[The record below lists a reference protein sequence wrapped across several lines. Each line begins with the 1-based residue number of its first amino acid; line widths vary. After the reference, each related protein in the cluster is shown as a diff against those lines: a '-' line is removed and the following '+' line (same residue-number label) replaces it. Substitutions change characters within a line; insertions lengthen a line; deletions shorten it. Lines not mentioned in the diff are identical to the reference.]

1 MFHFYF
7 AAIFAVSLFS
17 VLLAQQYRVLLVCK
31 MLLKCHEHRPE
42 LIVMLLQWQEIRAE
56 DTRKSPWRTHNT
68 RQRLHRKRELRK
80 SDSLYAF
87 LLREN
92 KFTSICVRKRFSSDL
107 TLIEE

>member
-17 VLLAQQYRVLLVCK
+17 VLLAQQYRILLVCK

-42 LIVMLLQWQEIRAE
+42 LIVMLLQFQEIRAE
-56 DTRKSPWRTHNT
+56 DTRESPWRTHNT
-68 RQRLHRKRELRK
+68 RQRLDRKPELRK
-80 SDSLYAF
+80 SDSLFTRF

-92 KFTSICVRKRFSSDL
+92 KLTSICVRKRFSSD
-107 TLIEE
+107 